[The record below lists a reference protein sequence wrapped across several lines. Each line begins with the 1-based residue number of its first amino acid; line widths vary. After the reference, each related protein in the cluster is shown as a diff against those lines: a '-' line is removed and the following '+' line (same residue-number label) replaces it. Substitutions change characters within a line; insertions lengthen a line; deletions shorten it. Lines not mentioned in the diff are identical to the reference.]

1 MLSFSAYEIHNR
13 VRKQN
18 WKLVMITLNVIPNT
32 LQMFTVRNVNQ
43 NRRKSLLLKKQKILE
58 PVCCNKQQKKVPG
71 QLLVCGIGNL

>member
-43 NRRKSLLLKKQKILE
+43 NSTALCYSYCTYRIVASS
-58 PVCCNKQQKKVPG
+58 NAHY
-71 QLLVCGIGNL
+71 